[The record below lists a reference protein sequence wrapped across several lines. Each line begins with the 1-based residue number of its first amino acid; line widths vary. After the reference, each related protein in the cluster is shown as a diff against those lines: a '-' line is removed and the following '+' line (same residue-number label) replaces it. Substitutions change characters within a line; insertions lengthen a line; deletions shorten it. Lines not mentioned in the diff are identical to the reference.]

1 MNSGGWHALL
11 SKATQQ
17 NQLLKDLLSA
27 FKRDIISK
35 YLMGCFYFIPFS
47 ISITNLMLRKP
58 NLKPSR
64 SSILKEK
71 SVYYAHL
78 YTIMAY
84 NSEATHIHNSMP
96 KSLGL

>member
-17 NQLLKDLLSA
+17 NQQFKQDLLSA
-27 FKRDIISK
+27 FKRDHNFKIT
-35 YLMGCFYFIPFS
+35 YGLFLFS
-47 ISITNLMLRKP
+47 FLSALSITNPMLRKP

-78 YTIMAY
+78 ITY
-84 NSEATHIHNSMP
+84 NGI
-96 KSLGL
+96 